1 MPLQTKSISAKE
13 SYVGPLFIPQTV
25 LTVGVLTVLVEG
37 PMDPPTRRSR
47 CGAADFIDFY
57 NTNSMS
63 PSKTPQ
69 FLKKLMEMLQIS
81 LVFTM
86 QTQLFASQIACW
98 LILGQPASQT
108 APRDYAAQITQ
119 PR

>member
-1 MPLQTKSISAKE
+1 MFGDTAGI
-13 SYVGPLFIPQTV
+13 IPQTV

-37 PMDPPTRRSR
+37 PMDPATRRSR

-69 FLKKLMEMLQIS
+69 FLKKLMELLHRTVCFTVLRASYLRHSAVEWS
-81 LVFTM
+81 L
-86 QTQLFASQIACW
+86 
-98 LILGQPASQT
+98 
-108 APRDYAAQITQ
+108 AAV
-119 PR
+119 